1 MLTQNINFNKF
12 GVKKKNFKTKLFVKK
27 TLKKYL
33 NNYFFKSLSRNYVYS
48 FTQKKILKYKKFHNF
63 NIIGMGGSSLGIE
76 AIYNFLNFKIKKKF
90 FFYNNINSNKFSDK
104 KKIKVLNIIISKSGN
119 TLETISNFNILKNK
133 KNNLFICERSNN
145 YLRKLA
151 NKLKCEILEHRNYIG
166 GRYSVLSEVGM
177 LPSILMGLKEEKFK
191 DFDNLIKNAKFI
203 DGLIDSVS
211 STIFFVKN
219 KKFNSIILNYDEQ
232 SEELFK
238 WYQQL
243 LAESL
248 GKKSKGLLPLVSTM
262 PKDNHSLMQLYL
274 DGPKNS
280 FYTFFDVIEKKAL
293 KINNSL
299 ILDSHDYLKNK
310 SLLDIKIAQKKATQ
324 TVFKN
329 KKIPFRSFDVLNRSE
344 KSLGEIFTFFMLETI
359 LLGDALKVNPFDQ
372 PSVEL
377 IKIETN
383 KILKKIKKNQ
393 ILS

>member
-1 MLTQNINFNKF
+1 MLTQNINFYKF
-12 GVKKKNFKTKLFVKK
+12 GVKKNYFKTKLFVKK
-27 TLKKYL
+27 TLKKYS
-33 NNYFFKSLSRNYVYS
+33 NNNFFQSLSNKYVYS
-48 FTQKKILKYKKFHNF
+48 FSKKKILKYKKFNNF

-76 AIYNFLNFKIKKKF
+76 AIYNFLSFKIKKKF
-90 FFYNNINSNKFSDK
+90 NFYNNINLNKFSDK
-104 KKIKVLNIIISKSGN
+104 KKIKTLNIIISKSGN
-119 TLETISNFNILKNK
+119 TLETISNFNALKNK
-133 KNNLFICERSNN
+133 KNNLFISEKSNN

-191 DFDNLIKNAKFI
+191 NFDNLIKNEKFI
-203 DGLIDSVS
+203 EGLIDSVS

-219 KKFNSIILNYDEQ
+219 KKFISIVLNYDEQ

-248 GKKSKGLLPLVSTM
+248 GKKSKGLLPIVSTM

-280 FYTFFDVIEKKAL
+280 FYTFFDVIEKKVP

-299 ILDSHDYLKNK
+299 ILNSHNYLKNK
-310 SLLDIKIAQKKATQ
+310 NLLDIKIAQKKATQ

-359 LLGDALKVNPFDQ
+359 LLGNVLKVNPFDQ

-383 KILKKIKKNQ
+383 KILKKN
-393 ILS
+393 

>member
-1 MLTQNINFNKF
+1 MLTQNINFYKF
-12 GVKKKNFKTKLFVKK
+12 GVKKNFFKTKLFVKK
-27 TLKKYL
+27 TLKKYS
-33 NNYFFKSLSRNYVYS
+33 NNNFFQSLSNKYVYS
-48 FTQKKILKYKKFHNF
+48 FSKKKILKYKKFNNF

-76 AIYNFLNFKIKKKF
+76 AIYNFLSFKIKKKF
-90 FFYNNINSNKFSDK
+90 NFYNNINLNKFSDK
-104 KKIKVLNIIISKSGN
+104 KKIKTLNIIISKSGN
-119 TLETISNFNILKNK
+119 TLETISNFNALKNK
-133 KNNLFICERSNN
+133 KNNLFISEKSSN

-191 DFDNLIKNAKFI
+191 NFDNLIKNEKFI
-203 DGLIDSVS
+203 GGLIDSVS

-219 KKFNSIILNYDEQ
+219 KKFNSIVLNYDEQ

-248 GKKSKGLLPLVSTM
+248 GKKSKGLLPIVSTM

-280 FYTFFDVIEKKAL
+280 FYTFFDVIEKKAP

-299 ILDSHDYLKNK
+299 ILNSHNYLKNK
-310 SLLDIKIAQKKATQ
+310 NLLDIKIAQKKATQ

-359 LLGDALKVNPFDQ
+359 LLGNVLKVNPFDQ

-383 KILKKIKKNQ
+383 KILKKN
-393 ILS
+393 

>member
-1 MLTQNINFNKF
+1 MLTQNISFSKY
-12 GVKKKNFKTKLFVKK
+12 GIKKNYFKTKIFVKK
-27 TLKKYL
+27 NLKKYSKDK
-33 NNYFFKSLSRNYVYS
+33 FFQSLSNKYIYS
-48 FTQKKILKYKKFHNF
+48 FSKKKILKYKKFNNF

-76 AIYNFLNFKIKKKF
+76 AIYNFLSFKIKKKF
-90 FFYNNINSNKFSDK
+90 NFYNNIDSNNFLEK
-104 KKIKVLNIIISKSGN
+104 KKIKSLNIIISKSGN
-119 TLETISNFNILKNK
+119 TLETISNFNILNNK
-133 KNNLFICERSNN
+133 KNNLFISEKSNN
-145 YLRKLA
+145 YLRKVA
-151 NKLKCEILEHRNYIG
+151 NKLKCEVLEHRNYIG

-191 DFDNLIKNAKFI
+191 NFDNLIKNTKFI

-211 STIFFVKN
+211 STIFYIKN
-219 KKFNSIILNYDEQ
+219 KKFNSIILNYDER

-248 GKKSKGLLPLVSTM
+248 GKKSKGLMPIISTM

-280 FYTFFDVIEKKAL
+280 FYTFFDVIEKKSS

-299 ILDSHDYLKNK
+299 ILNSHNYLKNK
-310 SLLDIKIAQKKATQ
+310 SFLDIKIAQKKATQ
-324 TVFKN
+324 NVFKN
-329 KKIPFRSFDVLNRSE
+329 KKIPFRSFNVLNRSE
-344 KSLGEIFTFFMLETI
+344 NSLGEIFTFFMLETI

-383 KILKKIKKNQ
+383 KILKKN
-393 ILS
+393 

>member
-33 NNYFFKSLSRNYVYS
+33 NNNFFKSLSCNYVYS
-48 FTQKKILKYKKFHNF
+48 FSQKKILKYKKFHNF

-90 FFYNNINSNKFSDK
+90 YFYNNINSNKFSDK

-280 FYTFFDVIEKKAL
+280 FYTFFDVIEKKTL

-299 ILDSHDYLKNK
+299 ILDSHDFLKNK

-383 KILKKIKKNQ
+383 KILKKN
-393 ILS
+393 

>member
-1 MLTQNINFNKF
+1 MLTQNINFYKF
-12 GVKKKNFKTKLFVKK
+12 GVKKNYFKTKLFVKK
-27 TLKKYL
+27 TLKKYS
-33 NNYFFKSLSRNYVYS
+33 NNNFFQSLSNKYVYS
-48 FTQKKILKYKKFHNF
+48 FSKKKILKYKKFNNF

-76 AIYNFLNFKIKKKF
+76 AIYNFLSFKIKKKF
-90 FFYNNINSNKFSDK
+90 NFYNNINLNKFSDK
-104 KKIKVLNIIISKSGN
+104 KKIKTLNIIISKSGN
-119 TLETISNFNILKNK
+119 TLETISNFNALKNK
-133 KNNLFICERSNN
+133 KNNLFISEKSNN

-191 DFDNLIKNAKFI
+191 NFDNLIKNEKFI
-203 DGLIDSVS
+203 GGLIDSVS

-219 KKFNSIILNYDEQ
+219 KKFNSIVLNYDEQ

-248 GKKSKGLLPLVSTM
+248 GKKSKGLLPIVSTM

-280 FYTFFDVIEKKAL
+280 FYTFFDVIEKKAP

-299 ILDSHDYLKNK
+299 ILNSHNYLKNK
-310 SLLDIKIAQKKATQ
+310 NLLDIKIAQKKATQ

-359 LLGDALKVNPFDQ
+359 LLGNVLKVNPFDQ

-383 KILKKIKKNQ
+383 KILKKN
-393 ILS
+393 

>member
-1 MLTQNINFNKF
+1 MLTQNINFSKF
-12 GVKKKNFKTKLFVKK
+12 GVNKNYFKTKIFVNK
-27 TLKKYL
+27 TLKKYSKDK
-33 NNYFFKSLSRNYVYS
+33 FFQSLSNRYIYS
-48 FTQKKILKYKKFHNF
+48 FSKKKILKYKKFNNF
-63 NIIGMGGSSLGIE
+63 NIVGIGGSSLGIE
-76 AIYNFLNFKIKKKF
+76 AIYNFLSFKIKKKF
-90 FFYNNINSNKFSDK
+90 NFYNNIDSNNFLEK
-104 KKIKVLNIIISKSGN
+104 KKIKSLNIIISKSGN
-119 TLETISNFNILKNK
+119 TLETISNFNILNNK
-133 KNNLFICERSNN
+133 KNNLFISEKSNN

-151 NKLKCEILEHRNYIG
+151 NKLKCEVLEHRNYIG

-191 DFDNLIKNAKFI
+191 NFDNLIKNQKFI

-211 STIFFVKN
+211 STIFYIKN
-219 KKFNSIILNYDEQ
+219 KKFNSIILNYDER

-248 GKKSKGLLPLVSTM
+248 GKKSKGLLPIVSTM

-280 FYTFFDVIEKKAL
+280 FYTFFDVIEKKSP

-299 ILDSHDYLKNK
+299 ILNSHNYLKNK
-310 SLLDIKIAQKKATQ
+310 SFLDIKIAQKKATQ
-324 TVFKN
+324 NIFKN
-329 KKIPFRSFDVLNRSE
+329 KKIPFRSFNVLNRSE
-344 KSLGEIFTFFMLETI
+344 NSLGEIFTFFMLETI
-359 LLGDALKVNPFDQ
+359 LLGNALKVNPFDQ

-383 KILKKIKKNQ
+383 KILKKN
-393 ILS
+393 

>member
-1 MLTQNINFNKF
+1 MLTQNINLSRF
-12 GVKKKNFKTKLFVKK
+12 GIKKNHFKTKIFIKK
-27 TLKKYL
+27 TLKKYS
-33 NNYFFKSLSRNYVYS
+33 NNKFFQSLSNNYVYS
-48 FTQKKILKYKKFHNF
+48 FSKKKILKYKKFRNF

-76 AIYNFLNFKIKKKF
+76 AIYNFLSFKIKKKF
-90 FFYNNINSNKFSDK
+90 YFYNNIDSNKFLKK
-104 KKIKVLNIIISKSGN
+104 KKIKILNIIISKSGN
-119 TLETISNFNILKNK
+119 TIETISNFNILNNK
-133 KNNLFICERSNN
+133 KNNLFISEKSNN
-145 YLRKLA
+145 YLKKIA

-191 DFDNLIKNAKFI
+191 NFDNLIKSRKFI
-203 DGLIDSVS
+203 DGLIDSVA
-211 STIFFVKN
+211 STIFYVKN
-219 KKFNSIILNYDEQ
+219 KKFNSIILNYDER

-248 GKKSKGLLPLVSTM
+248 GKKSKGLLPVVSTM

-280 FYTFFDVIEKKAL
+280 FYTFFDVIEKKSS

-299 ILDSHDYLKNK
+299 ILNSHNYLKNK
-310 SLLDIKIAQKKATQ
+310 SFLDIKIAQKKATQ
-324 TVFKN
+324 NVFKN
-329 KKIPFRSFDVLNRSE
+329 KKIPFRSFNVLNRSE
-344 KSLGEIFTFFMLETI
+344 NSLGEIFTFFMLETI
-359 LLGDALKVNPFDQ
+359 LLGNALKVNPFDQ

-383 KILKKIKKNQ
+383 KILKKN
-393 ILS
+393 

>member
-1 MLTQNINFNKF
+1 MLTQNINFYKF
-12 GVKKKNFKTKLFVKK
+12 GVKKNYFKTKLFVKK
-27 TLKKYL
+27 TLKKYS
-33 NNYFFKSLSRNYVYS
+33 NNNFFQSLSNNYVYS
-48 FTQKKILKYKKFHNF
+48 FSKKKILKYKKFNNF

-76 AIYNFLNFKIKKKF
+76 AIYNFLSFKIEKKF
-90 FFYNNINSNKFSDK
+90 NFYNNINLNKFSDK
-104 KKIKVLNIIISKSGN
+104 KKIRTLNIIISKSGN
-119 TLETISNFNILKNK
+119 TLETISNFNALKNK
-133 KNNLFICERSNN
+133 KNNLFISEKSNN

-191 DFDNLIKNAKFI
+191 NFDNLIKNEKFI
-203 DGLIDSVS
+203 DRLIDSVS

-219 KKFNSIILNYDEQ
+219 KKFNSIVLNYDGQ

-248 GKKSKGLLPLVSTM
+248 GKKSKGLLPIVSTM

-280 FYTFFDVIEKKAL
+280 FYTFFDVIEKKAP

-299 ILDSHDYLKNK
+299 ILNSHNYLKNK
-310 SLLDIKIAQKKATQ
+310 NLLDIKIAQKKATQ

-359 LLGDALKVNPFDQ
+359 LLGNVLKVNPFDQ

-383 KILKKIKKNQ
+383 KILKKN
-393 ILS
+393 

>member
-33 NNYFFKSLSRNYVYS
+33 NNNFFKSLSRNYVYS

-90 FFYNNINSNKFSDK
+90 YFYNNINSNKFSDK

-151 NKLKCEILEHRNYIG
+151 NKLKCEILEHRNYIA

-280 FYTFFDVIEKKAL
+280 FYTFFDVIEKKTL

-299 ILDSHDYLKNK
+299 ILDSHDFLKNK

-383 KILKKIKKNQ
+383 KILKKN
-393 ILS
+393 

>member
-1 MLTQNINFNKF
+1 MLTQNINFSKF
-12 GVKKKNFKTKLFVKK
+12 GVNRNYFKTKIFVKK
-27 TLKKYL
+27 TLKKYSKDK
-33 NNYFFKSLSRNYVYS
+33 FFQSLSNRYIYS
-48 FTQKKILKYKKFHNF
+48 FSKKKILKYKKFNNF
-63 NIIGMGGSSLGIE
+63 NIIGIGGSSLGIE
-76 AIYNFLNFKIKKKF
+76 AIYNFLSFKIKKKF
-90 FFYNNINSNKFSDK
+90 NFYNNIDSNKFLQK
-104 KKIKVLNIIISKSGN
+104 KKIKSLNIIISKSGN
-119 TLETISNFNILKNK
+119 TLETIANFNILNNK
-133 KNNLFICERSNN
+133 KNNLFISEKSNN

-151 NKLKCEILEHRNYIG
+151 NKLKCEVLEHRNYIG

-191 DFDNLIKNAKFI
+191 NFDNLIKNTKFI

-211 STIFFVKN
+211 STIFYIKN
-219 KKFNSIILNYDEQ
+219 KKFNSIILNYDER

-248 GKKSKGLLPLVSTM
+248 GKKSKGLLPVISAM

-280 FYTFFDVIEKKAL
+280 FYTFFDVIEKKSS

-299 ILDSHDYLKNK
+299 ILNSHNYLKNK
-310 SLLDIKIAQKKATQ
+310 SFLDIKIAQKKATQ
-324 TVFKN
+324 NVFKN
-329 KKIPFRSFDVLNRSE
+329 KKIPFRSFNVLNRSE
-344 KSLGEIFTFFMLETI
+344 NSLGEIFTFFMLETI
-359 LLGDALKVNPFDQ
+359 LLCNALKVNPFDQ

-383 KILKKIKKNQ
+383 KILKKN
-393 ILS
+393 

>member
-1 MLTQNINFNKF
+1 MLTQNINFYKF
-12 GVKKKNFKTKLFVKK
+12 GVKKNFFKTKLFVKK
-27 TLKKYL
+27 TLKKYS
-33 NNYFFKSLSRNYVYS
+33 NNNFFQSLSNKYVYS
-48 FTQKKILKYKKFHNF
+48 FSKKKILKYKKFNNF

-76 AIYNFLNFKIKKKF
+76 AIYNFLSFKIKKKF
-90 FFYNNINSNKFSDK
+90 NFYNNINLNKFSDK
-104 KKIKVLNIIISKSGN
+104 KKIKTLNIIISKSGN
-119 TLETISNFNILKNK
+119 TLETISNFNALKNK
-133 KNNLFICERSNN
+133 KNNLFISEKSNN

-191 DFDNLIKNAKFI
+191 NFDNLIKNEKFI
-203 DGLIDSVS
+203 EGLIDSVS

-219 KKFNSIILNYDEQ
+219 KKFISIVLNYDEQ

-248 GKKSKGLLPLVSTM
+248 GKKSKGLLPIVSTM

-280 FYTFFDVIEKKAL
+280 FYTFFDVIEKKVP

-299 ILDSHDYLKNK
+299 ILNSHNYLKNK
-310 SLLDIKIAQKKATQ
+310 NLLDIKIAQKKATQ
-324 TVFKN
+324 NVFKN

-359 LLGDALKVNPFDQ
+359 LLGNVLKVNPFDQ

-383 KILKKIKKNQ
+383 KILKKN
-393 ILS
+393 

>member
-33 NNYFFKSLSRNYVYS
+33 NNNFFKILSRNYVYS

-90 FFYNNINSNKFSDK
+90 YFYNNINSNKFSDK

-191 DFDNLIKNAKFI
+191 NFDNLIKNEKFI
-203 DGLIDSVS
+203 NGLIDSVS

-299 ILDSHDYLKNK
+299 ILDSHDFLKNK

>member
-33 NNYFFKSLSRNYVYS
+33 NNNFFKSLSRNYVYS

-90 FFYNNINSNKFSDK
+90 YFYNNINSNKFSDK

-133 KNNLFICERSNN
+133 KNNLFICERSNS

-177 LPSILMGLKEEKFK
+177 LRSILMGLKEEKFK

-299 ILDSHDYLKNK
+299 ILDSHDFLKNK

>member
-1 MLTQNINFNKF
+1 MLTQNINFSKF
-12 GVKKKNFKTKLFVKK
+12 GEKKNYFKTKIFIKK
-27 TLKKYL
+27 ILQKYSKDK
-33 NNYFFKSLSRNYVYS
+33 FFQSLSNKYIYS
-48 FTQKKILKYKKFHNF
+48 FSKKKILKYKKFKNY

-76 AIYNFLNFKIKKKF
+76 AIYNFLSFKIKKKIY
-90 FFYNNINSNKFSDK
+90 FYNNIDSNKFLEK
-104 KKIKVLNIIISKSGN
+104 KKNKILNIIISKSGN
-119 TLETISNFNILKNK
+119 TLETITNFSILNNK
-133 KNNLFICERSNN
+133 KNNLFISEKSNN
-145 YLRKLA
+145 YVKKMA
-151 NKLKCEILEHRNYIG
+151 NKLKCEVLEHRNYIG

-191 DFDNLIKNAKFI
+191 NFDNLIKSRKFI

-211 STIFFVKN
+211 STVFYVKK
-219 KKFNSIILNYDEQ
+219 KKFNSIILNYDER

-248 GKKSKGLLPLVSTM
+248 GKKSKGLLPIVSTM

-280 FYTFFDVIEKKAL
+280 FYTFFDVIEKKSP

-299 ILDSHDYLKNK
+299 ILSSHNYLKNK
-310 SLLDIKIAQKKATQ
+310 SLLEIKRIQKKATQ
-324 TVFKN
+324 NIFKN
-329 KKIPFRSFDVLNRSE
+329 KKVPFRSFDVLNRSE
-344 KSLGEIFTFFMLETI
+344 NSLGEIFTFFMLETI
-359 LLGDALKVNPFDQ
+359 LLGHALKVNPFDQ

-383 KILKKIKKNQ
+383 KILKKN
-393 ILS
+393 

>member
-1 MLTQNINFNKF
+1 MLTDNINFSKF
-12 GVKKKNFKTKLFVKK
+12 GVKKNYFKTKIFVKK
-27 TLKKYL
+27 NLKKYSKDK
-33 NNYFFKSLSRNYVYS
+33 FFQSLSRKYIYS
-48 FTQKKILKYKKFHNF
+48 FSKKKILKYKKFDNF
-63 NIIGMGGSSLGIE
+63 NIIGMGGSTLGIE
-76 AIYNFLNFKIKKKF
+76 AIYNFLSFKIKKKF
-90 FFYNNINSNKFSDK
+90 NFYNNIDSNKFLQK
-104 KKIKVLNIIISKSGN
+104 KKIKSLNIIISKSGN
-119 TLETISNFNILKNK
+119 TLETIANFNILNNK
-133 KNNLFICERSNN
+133 KNNLFISEKSNN

-151 NKLKCEILEHRNYIG
+151 NKLKCEVLEHRNYIG

-191 DFDNLIKNAKFI
+191 NFDNLIKNTNFI

-211 STIFFVKN
+211 PTIFYIKN
-219 KKFNSIILNYDEQ
+219 KKFNSIILNYDER

-248 GKKSKGLLPLVSTM
+248 GKKSKGLLPIISTM

-280 FYTFFDVIEKKAL
+280 FYTFFDVIEKKSP

-299 ILDSHDYLKNK
+299 ILNSHNYLKNK
-310 SLLDIKIAQKKATQ
+310 SLLDIKLAQKKATQ
-324 TVFKN
+324 NVFKN
-329 KKIPFRSFDVLNRSE
+329 KKIPFRCFDVLNRSE
-344 KSLGEIFTFFMLETI
+344 NSLGEIFTFFMLETI
-359 LLGDALKVNPFDQ
+359 LLGYALKVNPFDQ

-383 KILKKIKKNQ
+383 KILKKN
-393 ILS
+393 

>member
-1 MLTQNINFNKF
+1 MLTQNINFSKF
-12 GVKKKNFKTKLFVKK
+12 GVKKNYFKTKVFVKK
-27 TLKKYL
+27 TLKKYS
-33 NNYFFKSLSRNYVYS
+33 NNNFFQSLSNKYIYS
-48 FTQKKILKYKKFHNF
+48 FSKKEILKYKKFNSY
-63 NIIGMGGSSLGIE
+63 NIIGIGGSSLGIE
-76 AIYNFLNFKIKKKF
+76 AIYNFLNFRIRKKF
-90 FFYNNINSNKFSDK
+90 NFYNNIDSNKFLK
-104 KKIKVLNIIISKSGN
+104 KKTKVLNIVISKSGN
-119 TLETISNFNILKNK
+119 TLETISNFNILNNK
-133 KNNLFICERSNN
+133 KNNLFISEKSNN

-191 DFDNLIKNAKFI
+191 NFDNLIKNSKFI
-203 DGLIDSVS
+203 EGLVDSVS

-219 KKFNSIILNYDEQ
+219 KKFNSIVLNYDEQ

-248 GKKSKGLLPLVSTM
+248 GKKSKGLLPIVSTM

-280 FYTFFDVIEKKAL
+280 FYTFFDVIEKKSP

-299 ILDSHDYLKNK
+299 ILNSHNYLKNK
-310 SLLDIKIAQKKATQ
+310 SLLDIKVAQKKATQ
-324 TVFKN
+324 NVFKN

-344 KSLGEIFTFFMLETI
+344 SSLGEIFTFFMLETI
-359 LLGDALKVNPFDQ
+359 LLGHALKVNPFDQ

-377 IKIETN
+377 IKVETN
-383 KILKKIKKNQ
+383 KILKKN
-393 ILS
+393 

>member
-1 MLTQNINFNKF
+1 MLTQNINFSKF
-12 GVKKKNFKTKLFVKK
+12 GEKKNYFKTKIFIKK
-27 TLKKYL
+27 ILQKYSKDK
-33 NNYFFKSLSRNYVYS
+33 FFQSLSNKYIYS
-48 FTQKKILKYKKFHNF
+48 FSKKKILKYKKFKNY

-76 AIYNFLNFKIKKKF
+76 AIYNFLSFKIKKKIY
-90 FFYNNINSNKFSDK
+90 FYNNIDSNKFLEK
-104 KKIKVLNIIISKSGN
+104 KKNKILNIIISKSGN
-119 TLETISNFNILKNK
+119 TLETITNFSILNNK
-133 KNNLFICERSNN
+133 KNNLFISEKSNN
-145 YLRKLA
+145 YLKKMA
-151 NKLKCEILEHRNYIG
+151 NKLKCEVLEHRNYIG

-191 DFDNLIKNAKFI
+191 NFDNLIKSRKFI

-211 STIFFVKN
+211 STVFYVKK
-219 KKFNSIILNYDEQ
+219 KKFNSIILNYDER

-248 GKKSKGLLPLVSTM
+248 GKKSKGLLPIVSTM

-280 FYTFFDVIEKKAL
+280 FYTFFDVIEKKSP

-299 ILDSHDYLKNK
+299 ILSSHNYLKNK
-310 SLLDIKIAQKKATQ
+310 SLLEIKRIQKKATQ
-324 TVFKN
+324 NIFKN
-329 KKIPFRSFDVLNRSE
+329 KKVPFRSFDVLNRSE
-344 KSLGEIFTFFMLETI
+344 NSLGEIFTFFMLETI
-359 LLGDALKVNPFDQ
+359 LLGHALKVNPFDQ

-383 KILKKIKKNQ
+383 KILKKN
-393 ILS
+393 